1 MVGEGSVP
9 GLGPSGEQ
17 RTPLPPKPI
26 WVIKRDTHTHK
37 KKIHVTQSLILAVR
51 KTEARTSSCVLKRR
65 FYHDSGLGEAPR
77 PGELPLKRQ
86 RVSHSFH
93 EEGPALPRG
102 AGGPRGAE
110 GPRAAPGAFRQA
122 GENGSVGLRHR
133 GCLRLHP
140 DSGAWPR
147 GI

>member
-17 RTPLPPKPI
+17 RTRYLPSLSGSLKE
-26 WVIKRDTHTHK
+26 THTL

-51 KTEARTSSCVLKRR
+51 KTEAQTSSCVLKRR

-110 GPRAAPGAFRQA
+110 GPRAAPGAFRRKA
-122 GENGSVGLRHR
+122 SD
-133 GCLRLHP
+133 RLVRTVP
-140 DSGAWPR
+140 WA
-147 GI
+147 